1 MLDFY
6 VFIDRIIRTPRK
18 KIKEFISLQFQWL
31 EPTPCNQ
38 HFAVSFS
45 HNPWMV
51 EKNRTTALQQRD
63 GGHHKSSS
71 DTFLIIERGR
81 ASKCIVNDMS
91 LILLIC
97 KFDFTFYPRHQ
108 LYHSVSVCFQS
119 CLP

>member
-71 DTFLIIERGR
+71 GTFLIIERGGG
-81 ASKCIVNDMS
+81 VNA
-91 LILLIC
+91 LLMIC
-97 KFDFTFYPRHQ
+97 H
-108 LYHSVSVCFQS
+108 
-119 CLP
+119 